1 MPSRIEVTDMRV
13 TPDCVPCLMKR
24 VLFQARLLNNGCE
37 SEAVAAALDVYA
49 REYDESKNSAA
60 VATEV
65 HRAAYA
71 VMKADPYYQMK
82 IDADRIAGEFLEQVT
97 EYVEN
102 SDDSFAAAIRVAVI
116 GNIMDFGVGLAIERP
131 EQFRER
137 FQSLLDQGIGADDTE
152 KLREKLKGSKSIL
165 YFFDNCG
172 ESQFDKLLIKE
183 IQKMGVRV
191 VGVVRGQAILND
203 VTLEDVKR
211 IGLDE
216 ILDDVVSTGL
226 FAIGADL
233 ANAGG
238 DLKEELGKADM
249 IIAKG
254 MANYESLSDQD
265 AGIPKVFILRTK
277 CEPVAKSLG
286 VPADINVVRYV
297 DA

>member
-1 MPSRIEVTDMRV
+1 VRI

-24 VLFQARLLNNGCE
+24 ILFQAKLLNNGCE
-37 SEAVAAALDVYA
+37 SDAVSAALSVYA
-49 REYDESKNSAA
+49 REYAPGKNSAA

-65 HRAAYA
+65 HRAAYE

-82 IDADRIAGEFLEQVT
+82 LDADRIAGEFLDQVT
-97 EYVEN
+97 EYVNDSE
-102 SDDSFAAAIRVAVI
+102 DSFAAAIRVAVI

-137 FQSLLDQGIGADDTE
+137 FQSLLDQGIGSDDTE
-152 KLREKLKGSKSIL
+152 KLRSKLRDSKSIL

-172 ESQFDKLLIKE
+172 ESQFDKFLINE
-183 IQKMGVRV
+183 IRKMGVRV

-203 VTLEDVKR
+203 VTKEDAER
-211 IGLDE
+211 IGLDR
-216 ILDDVVSTGL
+216 ILDRVVSTGV

-233 ANAGG
+233 SKAGG
-238 DLKEELGKADM
+238 DLKEELERADL
-249 IIAKG
+249 ILAKG

-277 CEPVAKSLG
+277 CEPVARSLG
-286 VPADINVVRYV
+286 VPPDINVVRYV
-297 DA
+297 DS

>member
-1 MPSRIEVTDMRV
+1 MRV

-37 SEAVAAALDVYA
+37 SEAVAAALSTYA
-49 REYDESKNSAA
+49 KEYDPDKNSAA
-60 VATEV
+60 IATEV
-65 HRAAYA
+65 HRSAYA

-82 IDADRIAGEFLEQVT
+82 LDADRIAGEFLDQVT
-97 EYVEN
+97 EYVES

-131 EQFRER
+131 EQFRDR

-152 KLREKLKGSKSIL
+152 KLRAKLKQSKSIL

-203 VTLEDVKR
+203 VTKEDAER
-211 IGLDE
+211 IGLDK
-216 ILDDVVSTGL
+216 ILDRVVSTGV

-233 ANAGG
+233 SKAGG
-238 DLKEELGKADM
+238 DLKEELGRADL
-249 IIAKG
+249 ILAKG

-286 VPADINVVRYV
+286 VPADINVVRY
-297 DA
+297 AE

>member
-1 MPSRIEVTDMRV
+1 MRV

-37 SEAVAAALDVYA
+37 SEAVAAALSTYA
-49 REYDESKNSAA
+49 KEYDPDKNSAA
-60 VATEV
+60 IATEV
-65 HRAAYA
+65 HRSAYA

-82 IDADRIAGEFLEQVT
+82 LDADRIAGEFLDQVT
-97 EYVEN
+97 QYVN
-102 SDDSFAAAIRVAVI
+102 DSDDSFAAAIRVAVI

-131 EQFRER
+131 EQFRDR

-152 KLREKLKGSKSIL
+152 KLRAKLKQSKSIL

-203 VTLEDVKR
+203 VTKEDAER
-211 IGLDE
+211 IGLDK
-216 ILDDVVSTGL
+216 ILDRVVSTGV

-233 ANAGG
+233 SKAGG
-238 DLKEELGKADM
+238 DLKEELGRADL
-249 IIAKG
+249 ILAKG

-286 VPADINVVRYV
+286 VPADINVVRY
-297 DA
+297 AE

>member
-1 MPSRIEVTDMRV
+1 MRV

-37 SEAVAAALDVYA
+37 SEAVAAALSTYA
-49 REYDESKNSAA
+49 KEYDPDKNSAA
-60 VATEV
+60 IATEV
-65 HRAAYA
+65 HRSAYA

-82 IDADRIAGEFLEQVT
+82 LDADRIAGEFLDQVT
-97 EYVEN
+97 QYVN
-102 SDDSFAAAIRVAVI
+102 DSDDRFAAAIRVAVI

-131 EQFRER
+131 EQFRDR

-152 KLREKLKGSKSIL
+152 KLRAKLKQSKSIL

-203 VTLEDVKR
+203 VTKEDAER
-211 IGLDE
+211 IGLDR
-216 ILDDVVSTGL
+216 ILDRVVSTGV

-233 ANAGG
+233 SKAGG
-238 DLKEELGKADM
+238 DLKEELGRADL
-249 IIAKG
+249 ILAKG

-286 VPADINVVRYV
+286 VPADINVVRY
-297 DA
+297 AE

>member
-1 MPSRIEVTDMRV
+1 MKV

-24 VLFQARLLNNGCE
+24 VLFQARLLDNGCE
-37 SEAVAAALDVYA
+37 SDAVAAALKVYA
-49 REYDESKNSAA
+49 KEYQPGRNSAE

-65 HRAAYA
+65 HRAAYE

-82 IDADRIAGEFLEQVT
+82 LDADRIAGEFLDQVT
-97 EYVEN
+97 TYVES
-102 SDDSFAAAIRVAVI
+102 SDDPFSAAIRVAVI

-131 EQFRER
+131 EQFRDR
-137 FQSLLDQGIGADDTE
+137 FRALLNQGIGADDTE
-152 KLREKLKGSKSIL
+152 KLRKKLKESKSIL

-183 IQKMGVRV
+183 IQRMGVRV

-203 VTLEDVKR
+203 VTLEDAER
-211 IGLDE
+211 IGLDK
-216 ILDDVVSTGL
+216 ILDRVVSTGI
-226 FAIGADL
+226 FAIGANL
-233 ANAGG
+233 SKAGG
-238 DLKEELGKADM
+238 DLKEELQRADL
-249 IIAKG
+249 ILAKG

-286 VPADINVVRYV
+286 VPPDINVVRYV
-297 DA
+297 A

>member
-1 MPSRIEVTDMRV
+1 
-13 TPDCVPCLMKR
+13 MKR

-37 SEAVAAALDVYA
+37 TEAVAAALATYA
-49 REYDESKNSAA
+49 KEYDPEKNSAA

-65 HRAAYA
+65 HRSAYA

-82 IDADRIAGEFLEQVT
+82 LDADRIAGEFLDQVT

-131 EQFRER
+131 EQFRDR

-152 KLREKLKGSKSIL
+152 KLRNKLKESRSIL

-191 VGVVRGQAILND
+191 VGVVRGEAILND
-203 VTLEDVKR
+203 VTKEDAQR
-211 IGLDE
+211 IGLDR
-216 ILDDVVSTGL
+216 ILDRVVSTGL

-233 ANAGG
+233 SRAGG
-238 DLKEELGKADM
+238 DLKEELQKADL
-249 IIAKG
+249 ILAKG

-286 VPADINVVRYV
+286 VPSDINVVRYV
-297 DA
+297 G